1 MSSRLPEKP
10 RQTRGGVRLVRSKD
24 AEFTPACGVAALQRM
39 SSVMTAKN
47 TTHVEEERLPAPLVY
62 QDEADQSRWVVDP
75 PGNMGAEPATFSG
88 PNACHAALEYA
99 HRTYGCARYLASADA

>member
-1 MSSRLPEKP
+1 
-10 RQTRGGVRLVRSKD
+10 
-24 AEFTPACGVAALQRM
+24 M

-47 TTHVEEERLPAPLVY
+47 TTHIEEERLPAPLVHR
-62 QDEADQSRWVVDP
+62 DEADHSRWVVDP
-75 PGNMGAEPATFSG
+75 PGREGPAKPATFSG